1 MGANLQEWCE
11 FHRTYGH
18 STEDYRT
25 LQEHIER
32 LIQEG
37 HLGQYVRRGNEKAPA
52 SPRLARKMKGGESTR
67 EAHDDAKHEERRR
80 ERSRSP

>member
-1 MGANLQEWCE
+1 MV
-11 FHRTYGH
+11 TYGH

-52 SPRLARKMKGGESTR
+52 SPRPARKTCGGESSR
-67 EAHDDAKHEERRR
+67 EARDNAKREGRRR
-80 ERSRSP
+80 EISRSP